1 MLPSPSAATLVR
13 YTAAGDGGLSEQI
26 IMPLN
31 ALLSV
36 FANNILPIILLSG
49 AGFALA
55 RFLHVDSRSL
65 GRVVFYVFS
74 PILIFNLLLENQLN
88 LKEAGV
94 VILFTVSIVA
104 IMGLLTFLLGS
115 LLKLER
121 HALVAVLIT
130 TMFANTGNY
139 GLPLVSFAFGEDA
152 LSYAGIYFVTTTFL
166 FFSAGVFI
174 ASLGHMSIRDAA
186 LGLFKI
192 PMLYAV
198 LLAIMINF
206 FDIQVPTPIL
216 RTAELAAGGTIPL
229 MLILLG
235 VELSRV
241 VVGGNWRAL
250 QVSVGLRLLVA
261 PLLGLAL
268 AALFGISGVARQA
281 VVTQVS
287 MPSIVSSAVLAAEY
301 QLDSKLVTAIIF
313 ISTLLSPLTLTPLL
327 VFLGAHG

>member
-1 MLPSPSAATLVR
+1 MSIN
-13 YTAAGDGGLSEQI
+13 D
-26 IMPLN
+26 
-31 ALLSV
+31 LLSV

-55 RFLHVDSRSL
+55 KFLHVDSRSL

-74 PILIFNLLLENQLN
+74 PILIFDLLLQNQLN
-88 LKEAGV
+88 LRQAGG
-94 VILFTVSIVA
+94 VILFTISIVTF
-104 IMGLLTFLLGS
+104 MGLITVLLCL

-152 LSYAGIYFVTTTFL
+152 LSYAGIYFVTTTTL
-166 FFSAGVFI
+166 FFSVGVFI
-174 ASLGHMSIRDAA
+174 ASLGHMSIKDAA

-198 LLAIMINF
+198 LLAVIINI
-206 FDIQVPTPIL
+206 FDIQVPAPIL

-241 VVGGNWRAL
+241 IVTGNLRAL
-250 QVSVGLRLLVA
+250 QLSVGLRLLVA
-261 PLLGLAL
+261 PLIGLTL
-268 AALFGISGVARQA
+268 AALFGLTGIARQA